1 MKKTISTG
9 IFLFLSLAHT
19 AMGHSANIVHMH
31 PHGEN
36 GFLTTWMIA
45 AAIGL
50 AFGGR
55 YLIQRI
61 CLK

>member
-1 MKKTISTG
+1 MKTTISIG
-9 IFLFLSLAHT
+9 ILLFLSLAHT

-36 GFLTTWMIA
+36 SFLTTWMVA

-55 YLIQRI
+55 YLLQRI
-61 CLK
+61 RQK